1 MRARPLL
8 VVAALVAVGLG
19 TGAPSPAPAASECPV
34 ASTGRSIVRMPSGV
48 DGVRALESAGA
59 SDVERIDASTAVGD
73 LGGRDAPRGA
83 VSVSP
88 ELERHL
94 AAATSDTYRSLQ
106 WGLDDTHEEQAIT
119 KATGTGVTVAVL
131 DSGVDGTHPD
141 LAGQVLP
148 GYDATVNPPT
158 PVAAGANGDVEGHG
172 TFVSGLIGALR
183 DNGIG
188 VAGVAPGV
196 KILPIRVTDDTETIL
211 SSAVV
216 RGVNLAIAHGAK
228 VINMSFGGCGAVQ
241 AEQDAMDAARA
252 AGVLVVASAGNLADG
267 HTNNNGVPVYPA
279 AYRNVL
285 AVGAVTRGG
294 GLAPYSVEGTVV
306 DLSAPGGLGDG
317 TVDHDIAGLDRSQA
331 CAQPPCYSLRAG
343 TSFAAPHVSGVAAL
357 VLSANPALPPSEVE
371 RVLQSTAIDFGPLG
385 RDPGY
390 GEGRV
395 DAAGALGLTM
405 ARRPSARLA
414 GVDRYATAAALSAN
428 AYPSGAATVYLARGD
443 VFSPDALAAGPAASH
458 VGGPVLLTKPCELP
472 SATESEIDRLKAS
485 TVVVLGGANAVCDDV
500 LAAVAARPSA
510 PVVRRVQGEDRYA
523 TAAALATDTFGTS
536 GTVTTAYLA
545 RADQFAPDALVGG
558 TAAGVAGA
566 PIVLTQQCSLP
577 GSTLGALD
585 ALHVTSVVVLGGP
598 AAVCDLI
605 VAQLTASGRTVQRV
619 FGADRYATAV
629 AVGRFTAP
637 VGGGTVALARG
648 DVFSPDALAAAP
660 WAVAK
665 HVPLLLSLPC
675 NAPPA
680 SAIDVNDRDGTG
692 LILVGG
698 TAAICDAVVTRY
710 Q

>member
-1 MRARPLL
+1 
-8 VVAALVAVGLG
+8 
-19 TGAPSPAPAASECPV
+19 
-34 ASTGRSIVRMPSGV
+34 
-48 DGVRALESAGA
+48 
-59 SDVERIDASTAVGD
+59 
-73 LGGRDAPRGA
+73 
-83 VSVSP
+83 
-88 ELERHL
+88 
-94 AAATSDTYRSLQ
+94 
-106 WGLDDTHEEQAIT
+106 
-119 KATGTGVTVAVL
+119 
-131 DSGVDGTHPD
+131 
-141 LAGQVLP
+141 
-148 GYDATVNPPT
+148 
-158 PVAAGANGDVEGHG
+158 
-172 TFVSGLIGALR
+172 
-183 DNGIG
+183 
-188 VAGVAPGV
+188 
-196 KILPIRVTDDTETIL
+196 
-211 SSAVV
+211 
-216 RGVNLAIAHGAK
+216 
-228 VINMSFGGCGAVQ
+228 VQ

-294 GLAPYSVEGTVV
+294 GLAPYSIEGTFV

-317 TVDHDIAGLDRSQA
+317 TVDNDIAGLDRSQA

-414 GVDRYATAAALSAN
+414 GVDRYATATALSAS
-428 AYPSGAATVYLARGD
+428 AYPSGASTVYLARGD

-458 VGGPVLLTKPCELP
+458 VGGPVLLTQPCELP
-472 SATESEIDRLKAS
+472 AATAAEIDRLKPS
-485 TVVVLGGANAVCDDV
+485 TVVVLGGVSAVCDDV
-500 LAAVAARPSA
+500 LAAVASRPSA

-523 TAAALATDTFGTS
+523 TAAAVAMDTFATS
-536 GTVTTAYLA
+536 GTVSSGTVSTAYLA
-545 RADQFAPDALVGG
+545 RADQFSPDALVGG

-577 GSTLGALD
+577 GSTIGALD

-605 VAQLTASGRTVQRV
+605 VAQLTASGRVVQRV

-629 AVGRFTAP
+629 AVGKSTAP

-698 TAAICDAVVTRY
+698 TAAICDAAITRY